1 MTQPSEGPA
10 ATGVPTCYRHPDRET
25 WIRCQR
31 CEKPICP
38 DCMRDAA
45 VGFHCPD
52 CLKEA
57 NKGSRQHQALYGGE
71 RSADP
76 RLTTFVLI
84 GINAVI
90 WLAITATGGSASQ
103 LTRLL
108 ALIPQGACGSRS
120 APGGVYPGVID
131 PQLCELV
138 NGGDG
143 EWQAGFADGAWWQPL
158 TSMFTHVDVW
168 HIALNMMA
176 LFILGPALERIVGRV
191 RFLMVYLVGGLG
203 GSVLVLFLSGA
214 TSATL
219 GASGAIYAVLGA
231 LLVTFRKARLD
242 TQFLMQNLLLGV
254 VITVVGWRYI
264 SWQGHLGGLL
274 AGAAVAAIVA
284 YAPKSH
290 RSLLQWVG
298 VGALTVVLLGLAVVR
313 AAALT

>member
-31 CEKPICP
+31 CDKPICP

-45 VGFHCPD
+45 VGFQCPD
-52 CLKEA
+52 CVKQA
-57 NKGSRQHQALYGGE
+57 NKGSRQNQALYGGE

-84 GINAVI
+84 GINALV
-90 WLAITATGGSASQ
+90 WLAITATGGRSSSLTSLLSLSPRGRCVLDGTGQYYPSVADSATCAT
-103 LTRLL
+103 L
-108 ALIPQGACGSRS
+108 
-120 APGGVYPGVID
+120 PGTSW
-131 PQLCELV
+131 L
-138 NGGDG
+138 GG
-143 EWQAGFADGAWWQPL
+143 FSDGAGWQL
-158 TSMFTHVDVW
+158 VTSMFTHVDVW
-168 HIALNMMA
+168 HIGLNMMA
-176 LFILGPALERIVGRV
+176 LFILGPALERIIGRV

-214 TSATL
+214 TSSTL

-284 YAPKSH
+284 YAPKSN
-290 RSLLQWVG
+290 RLLLQWVG
-298 VGALTVVLLGLAVVR
+298 VGVLTAVLLGLAVVR
-313 AAALT
+313 ASALA

>member
-1 MTQPSEGPA
+1 MTQPPEGPP
-10 ATGVPTCYRHPDRET
+10 ATGVPTCYRHPGREAH
-25 WIRCQR
+25 IRCQR
-31 CEKPICP
+31 CERTICP
-38 DCMRDAA
+38 DCMSSAA
-45 VGFHCPD
+45 VGFHCPE
-52 CLKEA
+52 CVKEA

-76 RLTTFVLI
+76 RLTSYVLI
-84 GINAVI
+84 ALNAVI
-90 WLAITATGGSASQ
+90 WLAITATGGGSSR
-103 LTRLL
+103 LTSLLSLSPLGRCMVGDTGAYYPSIFDARLC
-108 ALIPQGACGSRS
+108 ATQQNTTWVQGVS
-120 APGGVYPGVID
+120 
-131 PQLCELV
+131 
-138 NGGDG
+138 
-143 EWQAGFADGAWWQPL
+143 DGAWWQL
-158 TSMFTHVDVW
+158 VTSMFTHVDVF

-176 LFILGPALERIVGRV
+176 LFILGPALERIIGRV

-214 TSATL
+214 TSSTL

-242 TQFLMQNLLLGV
+242 SQFLMQNLLLGV
-254 VITVVGWRYI
+254 VISVVGWRYI

-298 VGALTVVLLGLAVVR
+298 GGALTVVLLVLAGVR
-313 AAALT
+313 ATALT

>member
-1 MTQPSEGPA
+1 MTEPSDGKA
-10 ATGVPTCYRHPDRET
+10 ATGVPPTCYRHPDRET

-31 CEKPICP
+31 CDKPICP

-52 CLKEA
+52 CVKQA

-76 RLTTFVLI
+76 RLTSYVLI
-84 GINAVI
+84 AVNAVI
-90 WLAITATGGSASQ
+90 WLAITATGGSSSR
-103 LTRLL
+103 LTSLL
-108 ALIPQGACGSRS
+108 SLSPLGRCTLDGTGAYYPSISDAPLCATVQNTTWEQGVS
-120 APGGVYPGVID
+120 
-131 PQLCELV
+131 
-138 NGGDG
+138 
-143 EWQAGFADGAWWQPL
+143 DGAWWQL
-158 TSMFTHVDVW
+158 VTSMFTHVDVF

-176 LFILGPALERIVGRV
+176 LFILGPALERIIGRV

-214 TSATL
+214 TSSTL

-274 AGAAVAAIVA
+274 GGMAVAAIVA
-284 YAPKSH
+284 YAPKSN

-298 VGALTVVLLGLAVVR
+298 VGAVTVALLVLAGVR
-313 AAALT
+313 AATLV